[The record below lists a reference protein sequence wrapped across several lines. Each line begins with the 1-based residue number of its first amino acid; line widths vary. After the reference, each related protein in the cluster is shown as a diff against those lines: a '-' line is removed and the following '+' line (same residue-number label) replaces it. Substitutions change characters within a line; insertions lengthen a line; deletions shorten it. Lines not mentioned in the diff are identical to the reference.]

1 MELKTPFNDLTLM
14 SHLLKWVCGLGDD
27 EDEVGLEVKVEVEA
41 SIVEEVYEVD

>member
-14 SHLLKWVCGLGDD
+14 SHLLKWVCGLGG

-41 SIVEEVYEVD
+41 SIVAEVDEVH